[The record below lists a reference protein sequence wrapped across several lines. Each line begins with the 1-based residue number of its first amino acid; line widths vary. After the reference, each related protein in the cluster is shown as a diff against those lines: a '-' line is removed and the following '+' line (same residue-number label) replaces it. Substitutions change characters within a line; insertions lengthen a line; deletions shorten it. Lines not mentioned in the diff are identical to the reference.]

1 MLVTSLIWSNG
12 YDITASRFDGDFAIT
27 WVEWRDAT
35 GARDWGGHIYVM
47 ESHNAGASFDPVF
60 DIIFFDQNQDSWQP
74 WIECHSLYDSEGY
87 LHIVW
92 NANEYTVT
100 SQSAAGID
108 PARVYHWT
116 DRVAGSDAGGKT
128 SLVAVVDYEGLGSM
142 CGRGEYNDLNV
153 GKVMLSEC
161 NGRLYCLW
169 KQFGDLETGD
179 TLNCCDPA
187 ILGFTGGANADIY
200 MSVSMSLDGSLWDK
214 GRNLTPNTTPDC
226 DTTAGN
232 ECDHHSY
239 ASASR
244 YGMNTKDFE
253 PTYWGSVPEVFDVR
267 NWLEPTY
274 PDDSIYLDVQ
284 YVNDL
289 FPENAR
295 YNTEIWTLNPIKWF
309 RLPCVEPVV
318 APRILIS
325 QDDFIHPAYWV
336 KSGQEVNL
344 DVTVEN
350 IGNDTLHVTDIS
362 AVDQDPPTPA
372 WVSISPTT
380 LTIDPA
386 SSAITTIDIN
396 DGGLINPAP
405 GTAIAI
411 SADIVFTSD
420 DPDNPTYSFEINTIV
435 TDTVVEPSWDTVAT
449 GMGMALTVCNQGGA
463 GNVGIGGVN
472 MDFVG
477 PDSARIEAPYADCD
491 TTQVV
496 YLYDLCPIVMRSVSD
511 YSWAPFWTPDRAAR
525 HNFQPIP
532 SAAPKVVEGAEF
544 DRYSSGT
551 FVNHDSTIY
560 LTKHWIAPAGE
571 VSYIIERIDMWCEG
585 APQNDVRVGEWI
597 DWDIP
602 SDTASNNE
610 GGIGSSG
617 DYLWQ
622 RGLTYGELDPT
633 PCTPNEDRY
642 GASGLLGY
650 YYDTE
655 YELDSTVNNMGTL
668 SGLVALDDDIF
679 ESGADD
685 TFIPDSVWGILNSG
699 ALDVNNSAAD
709 DQQIVL
715 GFGNFQIRVGDTLH
729 IYVLHISEYD
739 GGLDS
744 LAVSIDSAKAWYMA
758 NRSGFVP
765 QGCCGLYTGGYSG
778 NTNYDDQGKRN
789 LADITVLIDHV
800 YLTQAPLPCHEEG
813 DTNGDRKPN
822 HNLADITR
830 LIDHV
835 YISQDET
842 APCP

>member
-1 MLVTSLIWSNG
+1 
-12 YDITASRFDGDFAIT
+12 
-27 WVEWRDAT
+27 
-35 GARDWGGHIYVM
+35 
-47 ESHNAGASFDPVF
+47 
-60 DIIFFDQNQDSWQP
+60 
-74 WIECHSLYDSEGY
+74 
-87 LHIVW
+87 
-92 NANEYTVT
+92 
-100 SQSAAGID
+100 
-108 PARVYHWT
+108 
-116 DRVAGSDAGGKT
+116 
-128 SLVAVVDYEGLGSM
+128 
-142 CGRGEYNDLNV
+142 
-153 GKVMLSEC
+153 
-161 NGRLYCLW
+161 
-169 KQFGDLETGD
+169 
-179 TLNCCDPA
+179 
-187 ILGFTGGANADIY
+187 
-200 MSVSMSLDGSLWDK
+200 
-214 GRNLTPNTTPDC
+214 
-226 DTTAGN
+226 
-232 ECDHHSY
+232 
-239 ASASR
+239 
-244 YGMNTKDFE
+244 
-253 PTYWGSVPEVFDVR
+253 
-267 NWLEPTY
+267 
-274 PDDSIYLDVQ
+274 
-284 YVNDL
+284 
-289 FPENAR
+289 
-295 YNTEIWTLNPIKWF
+295 
-309 RLPCVEPVV
+309 
-318 APRILIS
+318 
-325 QDDFIHPAYWV
+325 
-336 KSGQEVNL
+336 
-344 DVTVEN
+344 
-350 IGNDTLHVTDIS
+350 
-362 AVDQDPPTPA
+362 
-372 WVSISPTT
+372 
-380 LTIDPA
+380 
-386 SSAITTIDIN
+386 
-396 DGGLINPAP
+396 
-405 GTAIAI
+405 
-411 SADIVFTSD
+411 
-420 DPDNPTYSFEINTIV
+420 
-435 TDTVVEPSWDTVAT
+435 
-449 GMGMALTVCNQGGA
+449 MGMALTVCNQGGA